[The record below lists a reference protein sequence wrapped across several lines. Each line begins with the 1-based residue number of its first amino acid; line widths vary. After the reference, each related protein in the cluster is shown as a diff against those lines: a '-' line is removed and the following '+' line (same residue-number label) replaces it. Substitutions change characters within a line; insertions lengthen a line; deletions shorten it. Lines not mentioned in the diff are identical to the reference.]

1 MFKHNPTSHC
11 LINNCLLNY
20 VDSCYIQRMIISSPS
35 LIQPPSSP
43 PFPPPQKTISSP
55 LPTAATKN
63 YKNISLLQTAT
74 HLLNFPT

>member
-43 PFPPPQKTISSP
+43 PFPPPQKPISSL
-55 LPTAATKN
+55 LPTAVTRN
-63 YKNISLLQTAT
+63 YNKIDLL
-74 HLLNFPT
+74 

>member
-20 VDSCYIQRMIISSPS
+20 VDSCFIQRMIISTHS
-35 LIQPPSSP
+35 IQLPSSH
-43 PFPPPQKTISSP
+43 PFPPHQKPISSP
-55 LPTAATKN
+55 LPTAAPKN

-74 HLLNFPT
+74 HLLKLPT

>member
-20 VDSCYIQRMIISSPS
+20 VDSCYIQRMIIST
-35 LIQPPSSP
+35 
-43 PFPPPQKTISSP
+43 PPQSNFPHLTPSPHIKKPSQSP

-63 YKNISLLQTAT
+63 YKNIFHLQKR
-74 HLLNFPT
+74 HSFP

>member
-35 LIQPPSSP
+35 QLHPPSSP
-43 PFPPPQKTISSP
+43 PFPPPQKPISSL
-55 LPTAATKN
+55 LPTAVTRN
-63 YKNISLLQTAT
+63 YNKIDLL
-74 HLLNFPT
+74 